1 VTARIKLPP
10 EQAARMDTARR
21 LLCLAM
27 GRKAA
32 HEARQR
38 AEARALN
45 QHNTATTTAQSYQK
59 KGRVSD

>member
-1 VTARIKLPP
+1 MSERIKLPP

-38 AEARALN
+38 AEARACDK
-45 QHNTATTTAQSYQK
+45 HNTATLANQQE
-59 KGRVSD
+59 RINV